1 LEVEIAQMSNL
12 QAPRKQIVSTL
23 FDDGDGVLVDLN
35 SRRYYQL
42 NESAMMVWTGLEKG
56 HAVPEIV
63 SEMTSTF
70 SVSPEHA
77 VKSVE
82 KILRDFQ
89 ANNLLQV
96 QP

>member
-1 LEVEIAQMSNL
+1 MTNPQM
-12 QAPRKQIVSTL
+12 PRKQIVSTL

-35 SRRYYQL
+35 SRRYFQL

-63 SEMTSTF
+63 NEITFTF
-70 SVSPEHA
+70 SVSPEDA
-77 VKSVE
+77 KKSVE

-89 ANNLLQV
+89 ANNLLQTE
-96 QP
+96 P